1 MGAGL
6 DDFVQLM
13 NEQEG
18 VYTNLRRS
26 LVEMLDAA
34 KRRDTERLGRLTTEL
49 TELRDLAHRLE
60 DRMLGLVRTAS
71 QELGIEPASFKL
83 SLLDKEGRYR
93 DRIDKLRGMVSET
106 ARLSAQA
113 GGVLSANVNV
123 IEETVKVLESIDA
136 RSVGYGS
143 DKPAAARP
151 SKMID
156 RSA

>member
-18 VYTNLRRS
+18 VYTDLLRS
-26 LVEMLDAA
+26 LTEMLDAA
-34 KRRDTERLGRLTTEL
+34 KRRDTERLGRLTIDL
-49 TELRDLAHRLE
+49 TELRDRAHQLE
-60 DRMLGLVRTAS
+60 DRMLALVRAAS
-71 QELGIEPASFKL
+71 HDLGIDPASFKL
-83 SLLDKEGRYR
+83 SLLDKDGRHR
-93 DRIDKLRGMVSET
+93 DRIDRLRAMVSET
-106 ARLSAQA
+106 ARLSATA
-113 GGVLSANVNV
+113 GGVLSANVDV

-136 RSVGYGS
+136 RSVGYGAER
-143 DKPAAARP
+143 PVARP